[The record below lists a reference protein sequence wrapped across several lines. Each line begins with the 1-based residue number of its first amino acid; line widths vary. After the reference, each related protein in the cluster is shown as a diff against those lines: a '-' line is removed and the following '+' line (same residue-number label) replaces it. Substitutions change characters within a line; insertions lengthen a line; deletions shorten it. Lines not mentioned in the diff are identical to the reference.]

1 MSLPG
6 SSHFLLLN
14 SAFLPL
20 DVIVFRILSVVL
32 FVKRGGEEMNAV
44 QTFKLTK
51 NFDGLIAVNGIDLEI
66 KKGELFSLLGPNGA
80 GKTTTIRMLC
90 CLLKPTKGT
99 ASILGHDVV
108 KTPFAVKRFIGVS
121 PQDTILSERLNC
133 WENLALIGKAHGL
146 SSDEVKGRSEE
157 LLETMGLMERSKDQ
171 VRKFSGGMKRRLS
184 IAMALVSDP
193 QVLFLDE
200 PTLGL
205 DPQARRNIWEYI
217 ATLKGKKTILLT
229 THYMEE
235 ADSLSDRIGIIDEGR
250 VVALGTSQEL
260 KTQFFEMQ
268 SMVVSTEDLTA
279 EVVEDLQ
286 SKYSRL
292 EMTKGRLKIYHK
304 DLDFKG
310 IVDYLHSRGVTVY
323 SAALEQPTLE
333 DVFIQITGKKLRD

>member
-1 MSLPG
+1 
-6 SSHFLLLN
+6 
-14 SAFLPL
+14 
-20 DVIVFRILSVVL
+20 
-32 FVKRGGEEMNAV
+32 MNAI
-44 QTFKLTK
+44 QTFKLVK
-51 NFDGLIAVNGIDLEI
+51 EFDGLVAVNGVDLEI

-90 CLLKPTKGT
+90 CLLKPTRGT
-99 ASILGHDVV
+99 ASILGYDVV
-108 KTPFAVKRFIGVS
+108 RAPFAVKKLIGVS

-133 WENLALIGKAHGL
+133 WENLALIGQVHGL
-146 SSDEVKGRSEE
+146 SSNEVKRRSKE
-157 LLETMGLMERSKDQ
+157 LLETMGLMERAKDQ

-205 DPQARRNIWEYI
+205 DPQARRTIWEYI

-260 KTQFFEMQ
+260 KTTTFEMR
-268 SMVVSTEDLTA
+268 SMAVSTGNLTPEVIADLHN
-279 EVVEDLQ
+279 
-286 SKYSRL
+286 KYSRVT
-292 EMTKGRLKIYHK
+292 MTKGDLKIYHK
-304 DLDFKG
+304 DLDFKE

-323 SAALEQPTLE
+323 AAVLEQPTLE

>member
-1 MSLPG
+1 
-6 SSHFLLLN
+6 
-14 SAFLPL
+14 
-20 DVIVFRILSVVL
+20 
-32 FVKRGGEEMNAV
+32 MNAV

-51 NFDGLIAVNGIDLEI
+51 NFDGLVAVNGIDLEI

-90 CLLKPTKGT
+90 CLLKPTSGT
-99 ASILGHDVV
+99 ASILGHDVIRV
-108 KTPFAVKRFIGVS
+108 PFAVKKLIGVS

-133 WENLALIGKAHGL
+133 WENLALIGKVHGF
-146 SSDEVKGRSEE
+146 SSAEVIRRSKE
-157 LLETMGLMERSKDQ
+157 LLGTMGLMERAKDL
-171 VRKFSGGMKRRLS
+171 VRNFSGGMKRRLS
-184 IAMALVSDP
+184 IAMALISDP
-193 QVLFLDE
+193 QILFLDE

-205 DPQARRNIWEYI
+205 DPQARRTIWEYI
-217 ATLKGKKTILLT
+217 AGFKGKKTILLT

-235 ADSLSDRIGIIDEGR
+235 ADFLSDRIGIIDEGK

-260 KTQFFEMQ
+260 KTNIFEMRC
-268 SMVVSTEDLTA
+268 MVVSTENITA
-279 EVVEDLQ
+279 EVMADLQ

-292 EMTKGRLKIYHK
+292 EISKGRLKIYHK

-333 DVFIQITGKKLRD
+333 DVFIQITGKKLRE

>member
-1 MSLPG
+1 
-6 SSHFLLLN
+6 
-14 SAFLPL
+14 
-20 DVIVFRILSVVL
+20 
-32 FVKRGGEEMNAV
+32 MNAV

-51 NFDGLIAVNGIDLEI
+51 EFDGLVAVNGVDLEI

-80 GKTTTIRMLC
+80 GKTTAIRMLC
-90 CLLKPTKGT
+90 CLLKPTKGS
-99 ASILGHDVV
+99 ASILGYDVV
-108 KTPFAVKRFIGVS
+108 KTPFAVKRLIGVS

-133 WENLALIGKAHGL
+133 WENLALIARVHGL
-146 SSDEVKGRSEE
+146 SSSQVKRRSTE
-157 LLETMGLMERSKDQ
+157 LLETMGLMERAKDQ

-205 DPQARRNIWEYI
+205 DPQARRAIWEHI
-217 ATLKGKKTILLT
+217 AGLKGKKTILLT

-260 KTQFFEMQ
+260 KKNLFGMRN
-268 SMVVSTEDLTA
+268 MVVSTESLTA
-279 EVVEDLQ
+279 EVIADLHN
-286 SKYSRL
+286 KYSRVAV
-292 EMTKGRLKIYHK
+292 TKGQLKISHK
-304 DLDFKG
+304 DLDFKE
-310 IVDYLHSRGVTVY
+310 IVNHLHSRGVTIY
-323 SAALEQPTLE
+323 SAVLEQPTLE

>member
-1 MSLPG
+1 
-6 SSHFLLLN
+6 
-14 SAFLPL
+14 
-20 DVIVFRILSVVL
+20 
-32 FVKRGGEEMNAV
+32 MNAV

-51 NFDGLIAVNGIDLEI
+51 KFDGLVAVNGVDLEI

-99 ASILGHDVV
+99 ASILGHDIV
-108 KTPFAVKRFIGVS
+108 KSPFAVKKHIGVS
-121 PQDTILSERLNC
+121 PQDTVLSERLNC
-133 WENLALIGKAHGL
+133 WENLALIGKVHGL
-146 SSDEVKGRSEE
+146 SSDKVKERSKE
-157 LLETMGLMERSKDQ
+157 LLETMGLTDRAKDQ

-205 DPQARRNIWEYI
+205 DPQARRAIWEYI
-217 ATLKGKKTILLT
+217 AEFKGKKTILLT

-235 ADSLSDRIGIIDEGR
+235 ADFLSDRIGVIDEGK
-250 VVALGTSQEL
+250 VVALGTSQKL
-260 KTQFFEMQ
+260 KTNIFEMRC
-268 SMVVSTEDLTA
+268 MVVSTENLTA
-279 EVVEDLQ
+279 EVLEDLRA
-286 SKYSRL
+286 KYSRL

-333 DVFIQITGKKLRD
+333 DVFIQITGKQLRD

>member
-1 MSLPG
+1 
-6 SSHFLLLN
+6 
-14 SAFLPL
+14 
-20 DVIVFRILSVVL
+20 
-32 FVKRGGEEMNAV
+32 MNAV
-44 QTFKLTK
+44 KTFKLTK
-51 NFDGLIAVNGIDLEI
+51 EFDGLVAVNGIDLEI
-66 KKGELFSLLGPNGA
+66 NKGELFSLLGPNGA

-90 CLLKPTKGT
+90 CLLKPTRGT

-108 KTPFAVKRFIGVS
+108 KTPFAVKNLIGVS

-133 WENLALIGKAHGL
+133 WENLALIGKVHGL
-146 SSDEVKGRSEE
+146 SSNQVKRRSQE
-157 LLETMGLMERSKDQ
+157 LLETMGLMERAKDQ

-205 DPQARRNIWEYI
+205 DPQARRAIWEYI
-217 ATLKGKKTILLT
+217 DGLKGKKTILLT

-235 ADSLSDRIGIIDEGR
+235 ADFLSDRIGIIDEGK

-260 KTQFFEMQ
+260 KTNIIEMRC
-268 SMVVSTEDLTA
+268 MVVSTENITA
-279 EVVEDLQ
+279 EVMADLQ
-286 SKYSRL
+286 SKYSKL
-292 EMTKGRLKIYHK
+292 EISKGRLKIYHK

>member
-1 MSLPG
+1 
-6 SSHFLLLN
+6 
-14 SAFLPL
+14 
-20 DVIVFRILSVVL
+20 
-32 FVKRGGEEMNAV
+32 MNAV
-44 QTFKLTK
+44 QTLKLTK
-51 NFDGLIAVNGIDLEI
+51 EFDSLVAVDGVNLEI

-90 CLLKPTKGT
+90 CLLKPTNGT

-108 KTPFAVKRFIGVS
+108 KTPFAVKKLIGVS

-133 WENLALIGKAHGL
+133 RENLALIGKVHGL
-146 SSDEVKGRSEE
+146 SSDEVARRSKE
-157 LLETMGLMERSKDQ
+157 LLETMGLMERAKDQ

-205 DPQARRNIWEYI
+205 DPQARRAIWEYI
-217 ATLKGKKTILLT
+217 AELKGKKTILLT

-235 ADSLSDRIGIIDEGR
+235 ADFLSDRIGVIDEGR

-260 KTQFFEMQ
+260 KTNLLEMR
-268 SMVVSTEDLTA
+268 SMVVSIENISA
-279 EVVEDLQ
+279 EVMEDLQ

-304 DLDFKG
+304 DLDFKE

>member
-1 MSLPG
+1 
-6 SSHFLLLN
+6 
-14 SAFLPL
+14 
-20 DVIVFRILSVVL
+20 
-32 FVKRGGEEMNAV
+32 MNAV

-51 NFDGLIAVNGIDLEI
+51 EFDGLVAVNGVDLEI

-90 CLLKPTKGT
+90 CLLKPTRGT

-108 KTPFAVKRFIGVS
+108 RVPFAVKKLIGVS

-133 WENLALIGKAHGL
+133 WENLALIGRVHGL
-146 SSDEVKGRSEE
+146 SSNEVKARSKE
-157 LLETMGLMERSKDQ
+157 LLETMGLMERAKDQ

-184 IAMALVSDP
+184 IAMALVSNP

-205 DPQARRNIWEYI
+205 DPQARRAIWEYI
-217 ATLKGKKTILLT
+217 AGLKGKKTILLT

-260 KTQFFEMQ
+260 KTNLIEMR
-268 SMVVSTEDLTA
+268 SMVVSTENLTA
-279 EVVEDLQ
+279 EVITDLQ

-292 EMTKGRLKIYHK
+292 EIAKGRLKIYHK

-323 SAALEQPTLE
+323 SATLEQPTLE
-333 DVFIQITGKKLRD
+333 DVFIQITGKQLRD

>member
-1 MSLPG
+1 
-6 SSHFLLLN
+6 
-14 SAFLPL
+14 
-20 DVIVFRILSVVL
+20 
-32 FVKRGGEEMNAV
+32 MNAI

-51 NFDGLIAVNGIDLEI
+51 EFNGLVAVNSVDLEI
-66 KKGELFSLLGPNGA
+66 KNGELFSLLGPNGA
-80 GKTTTIRMLC
+80 GKTTAIRMLC
-90 CLLKPTKGT
+90 CLLKPTRGT
-99 ASILGHDVV
+99 ASILGYDIAKEPFKV
-108 KTPFAVKRFIGVS
+108 KEFIGVS
-121 PQDTILSERLNC
+121 PQDTVLSERLNC
-133 WENLALIGKAHGL
+133 WENLALIGKVYGL
-146 SSDEVKGRSEE
+146 SSNEVNRRSKE
-157 LLETMGLMERSKDQ
+157 LLKTMGLMERSKDQ

-205 DPQARRNIWEYI
+205 DPQARRAIWEYI
-217 ATLKGKKTILLT
+217 AELKGKKTILLT

-260 KTQFFEMQ
+260 KTNALEMR
-268 SMVVSTEDLTA
+268 SIVISAENLTA
-279 EVVEDLQ
+279 EVMKDLQ
-286 SKYSRL
+286 SRYSRVEKVNGEL
-292 EMTKGRLKIYHK
+292 RISHK
-304 DLDFKG
+304 DLDFKE